1 MSDLRH
7 ILLLAAAL
15 LLSAACSKDE
25 DVLPDQ
31 QRRMESY
38 LTTTHTPRLV
48 PEEEVEEGTEQPYY
62 TRLGNTVYRY
72 VEGAY
77 NPDRPSRREV
87 TETSVVTIVFR
98 AYEFAFANIVTDG
111 SRITLPFF
119 TNDPELEELFYSES
133 VGLTP
138 GVWKFE
144 PLTIDLR
151 TDNILKGLRLALVGC
166 RERDRVEAYMTF
178 NMAYGDDYFN
188 ILDKEAPVAI
198 FFTVQQVE

>member
-1 MSDLRH
+1 MPNLRH
-7 ILLLAAAL
+7 IFFIAAIL

-25 DVLPDQ
+25 EVLPAQ

-38 LTTTHTPRLV
+38 LASTHTPRLV

-62 TRLGNTVYRY
+62 TKHGNTVYRY
-72 VEGAY
+72 VDGAY
-77 NPDRPSRREV
+77 NPDRPDRPEV

-98 AYEFAFANIVTDG
+98 AYEFNYTNIVTDG

-119 TNDPELEELFYSES
+119 TNDPELEALFYGEE

-151 TDNILKGLRLALVGC
+151 TDRILKGLRLALVGC

-188 ILDKEAPVAI
+188 ILEKEAPIAF
-198 FFTVQQVE
+198 FFTVQRVE